1 MDSLMGKT
9 LDGTYRIDQLLGK
22 GGMGAV
28 YRALDVNLNRDVAI
42 KVMHAHYT
50 DDPGF
55 RARFLQEARAIATL
69 DHPGIV
75 QVYAFGQDLG
85 LLYIVMDFIPGQ
97 TLHTWLKRLVDEKK
111 IVALAESLRI
121 ARRVAWALHYA
132 HEKGVLHRDI
142 KPANIMLK
150 PTDPAMQEGG
160 DLPFHPVLTDFGLAK
175 LTEGGVQTQTG
186 TTMGTPAYMSPEQ
199 CLGYQPDRRADIY
212 QLGVLLFEL
221 TTGRVPFEAKSLTEA
236 IRQHTQEPPPPPR
249 SINASMPVEV
259 ENIILHTLAK
269 RKEDRFSTARELA
282 DALQDATTRLPE
294 GLSVAPT
301 RVDSLAPHTGAG
313 MAGPYASL
321 MTRVAAESIA
331 PAAPAS
337 DVWDAAPPASQIG
350 ATLIVLAPDGQTRRI
365 SLGERRTLTAGRTPA
380 NDLQLDDKG
389 VSRHHARIEFDGQA
403 FTVTDLNSTNGTL
416 LGDSRLLP
424 GISQPWPSGASLRIG
439 GHWLKYELQTAVI
452 ASLVG
457 GPSMA
462 PRPST
467 RPTVVLDP
475 ESLTVE
481 AGQRGVARLRILN
494 QGAQVDHFS
503 VGIDGV
509 PPTWVTLPDE
519 PLRLT
524 PNEEGAVTLSF
535 QPPRDARS
543 TAGQHPFSVRVLSQ
557 ADPRQQA
564 DANGTLHI
572 PPFHEVA
579 ADLSPQQISTGQ
591 ARLALDNRGNTPAT
605 LAVNGSDPAEALF
618 IQAQPPQVT
627 LQPGQKQTVPIGA
640 RTRQRRPLLGTTQR
654 YPFQLAIT
662 SSVGQAL
669 QKAGT
674 LIVKPIIPLWVLPV
688 LATLLMLICAGAG
701 IGYKLYNDQ
710 LKATAT
716 AQTATVV
723 AAATITAATDT
734 DGDGLTDVE
743 EAGLGTDP
751 LNADTDGDTI
761 KDKDEQTYRTNP
773 TVADTDG
780 DGLNDGAE
788 IGYGADPLA
797 MDSDGDTLLDGQEVH
812 EMGTSPINPDT
823 DGDGTNDNVDP
834 DPGQLP
840 TPTPTP
846 TDTATPT
853 HTPEPTPTPTGT
865 YTPEPTPTSTATA
878 THTPTP
884 TWTPTPKPPTLVTV
898 PPLQIATVPPL
909 LIVTKP
915 VIIVTAIYQVKM
927 NVAFVYNSDSTAA
940 SAFETMIEAELGNV
954 NVTLIKLN
962 AVASTNFSNYK
973 GIIIGYDTGAGET
986 WGTAAAVTQ
995 IKNSGKP
1002 VLGMGDGGYALFG
1015 KLGLDIGYPLGAH
1028 GSKNEFYVL
1037 NTSQSIYKTPKTI
1050 SIPATRRLRVYDTT
1064 PSAVLSYIQ
1073 VKPSDVVLFGQ
1084 QVASSTYYLLL
1095 QQANR
1100 YILWGFSGSAKDMTE
1115 TGTDLFA
1122 NVVSYLISL

>member
-1 MDSLMGKT
+1 
-9 LDGTYRIDQLLGK
+9 
-22 GGMGAV
+22 
-28 YRALDVNLNRDVAI
+28 
-42 KVMHAHYT
+42 
-50 DDPGF
+50 
-55 RARFLQEARAIATL
+55 
-69 DHPGIV
+69 
-75 QVYAFGQDLG
+75 
-85 LLYIVMDFIPGQ
+85 MDFVPGQ
-97 TLHTWLKRLVDEKK
+97 TLHTWLKRLADERK
-111 IVALAESLRI
+111 IVALTESLRI

-175 LTEGGVQTQTG
+175 LAEGGVQTQTG

-212 QLGVLLFEL
+212 ALGILLFEL

-259 ENIILHTLAK
+259 ENIILRTLAK
-269 RKEDRFSTARELA
+269 RQEDRYATARELA
-282 DALQDATTRLPE
+282 DALKGAVSRIPQELT
-294 GLSVAPT
+294 VAPT
-301 RVDSLAPHTGAG
+301 RVDSVVPGAGAG
-313 MAGPYASL
+313 MAGPYVSL
-321 MTRVAAESIA
+321 MTRVAAESVV
-331 PAAPAS
+331 PSAPAS
-337 DVWDAAPPASQIG
+337 DVWGAAPPASQIG
-350 ATLIVLAPDGQTRRI
+350 ATLIVLSPDGQTRRI
-365 SLGERRTLTAGRTPA
+365 SLGERRTLTVGRTPS
-380 NDLQLDDKG
+380 NDLQLEDKG
-389 VSRHHARIEFDGQA
+389 ISRHHARIEFDGQA
-403 FTVTDLNSTNGTL
+403 FAVTDLNSTNGTL

-424 GISQPWPSGASLRIG
+424 GISQPWPSGAALRIG
-439 GHWLKYELQTAVI
+439 GHWLKYELQTAVV

-457 GPSMA
+457 GPSVA
-462 PRPST
+462 PRAAL
-467 RPTVVLDP
+467 RPTAVLDP

-481 AGQRGVARLRILN
+481 AGQRGVVRLRILN
-494 QGAQVDHFS
+494 QSAQVDHFS

-509 PPTWVTLPDE
+509 PPTWVTLPGD

-524 PNEEGAVTLSF
+524 PNEEGAVTLVF

-564 DANGTLHI
+564 ETTGTLHI
-572 PPFHEVA
+572 PPFHEFA

-591 ARLALDNRGNTPAT
+591 ARLALNNRGNAPAT
-605 LAVNGSDPAEALF
+605 LAVSGSDPAEALF

-627 LQPGQKQTVPIGA
+627 LQPGQQQTVPIST
-640 RTRQRRPLLGTTQR
+640 RTRKRRPLLGTTQR
-654 YPFQLAIT
+654 YPFQLAIS

-674 LIVKPIIPLWVLPV
+674 TIVKPIIPMWVLPV
-688 LATLLMLICAGAG
+688 AAVLLMLICAGAG
-701 IGYKLYNDQ
+701 IGYKMYNDQ
-710 LKATAT
+710 INATAT
-716 AQTATVV
+716 AQTAAVV
-723 AAATITAATDT
+723 AAATLTATADT

-743 EAGLGTDP
+743 EVALGTDP
-751 LNADTDGDTI
+751 LKADTDGDTL
-761 KDKDEQTYRTNP
+761 KDKEEQTYRTDP
-773 TVADTDG
+773 LVADTDG

-797 MDSDGDTLLDGQEVH
+797 TDSDGDTLLDGQEVH

-823 DGDGTNDNVDP
+823 DGDTLNDNVDP

-853 HTPEPTPTPTGT
+853 LTPEPTPTGT
-865 YTPEPTPTSTATA
+865 YTPEPTPTPTSTP

-884 TWTPTPKPPTLVTV
+884 TLTPTSETPVIVTV
-898 PPLQIATVPPL
+898 PPVLVI
-909 LIVTKP
+909 TKP
-915 VIIVTAIYQVKM
+915 VIIVTAIFQLKP
-927 NVAFVYNSDSTAA
+927 NVAFIYHSDSNAA
-940 SAFETMIEAELGNV
+940 NAFKTMIEAELS
-954 NVTLIKLN
+954 NVTVTPIKLN
-962 AVASTNFSNYK
+962 AVASTDFSNYK

-986 WGTAAAVTQ
+986 WANAATVNQ

-1002 VLGMGDGGYALFG
+1002 VLAMGDGGYAFFG
-1015 KLGLDIGYPLGAH
+1015 KLGLDIGYPKGAH
-1028 GSKNEFYVL
+1028 SNLNEFYVM

-1050 SIPATRRLRVYDTT
+1050 SIPASRRLKVYNTN
-1064 PSAVLSYIQ
+1064 PGAVRPYIK
-1073 VKPSDVVLFGQ
+1073 VKPSNVVLIGQ
-1084 QVASSTYYLLL
+1084 QVGSPTYYLIA

-1100 YILWGFSGSAKDMTE
+1100 YILWGFSGSAKDMTD
-1115 TGTDLFA
+1115 TGEDLYA
-1122 NVVSYLISL
+1122 NLVSYLISL